1 MSLRIVNLAAEKSP
15 KAKESNTR
23 DWVSYG
29 DDDNYFEYL
38 IDRYNGSAV
47 NNAIISSVSDQIYGE
62 GLSCTDSNKKPLD
75 HAKMMTI
82 FRADDL
88 KKVAHDLKLLGQGAF
103 NIVWNKGRTQI
114 LKAKHIPMQNLRP
127 EKAIEGEIKAY
138 YYSDDWS
145 QYRKERYAPRRIEAF
160 TGAKGEETQIMVIKP
175 YASGYFYFSPVDY
188 AGALQWAEIDE
199 EIGTYHLTN
208 IQNGFA
214 PTMMIN
220 FNNGQPTEDE
230 QNHIERKVTQKLEGA
245 KGKKWLISFNDD
257 TTNATTI
264 ESLPISE
271 ASEQYKFLSEEA
283 TRKILIGHKVTSPI
297 LFGIKDNTGLGN
309 NAEEI
314 KTASQLWDNTVIR
327 PYQNM
332 ILDAINEVLA
342 VNGIVLDTYFKTL
355 QPIEFVDT
363 DGLDA
368 DEIEK
373 ETGVD
378 QEDVVGIEPDTEVVE
393 EDIEKVD
400 ASYNGAQ
407 ISSAID
413 IVAKVKEGI
422 LNEAQ
427 AIVFLVQFLQLPEEV
442 ARGFFSGGT
451 EQLLSKI
458 ALSKENAKKKKSNTF
473 KTLDDIDTTPT
484 NEMMQE
490 AELGLK
496 LRKEYGRGGLE
507 VGVARARDIS
517 NGKNLSIETI
527 KRMYSF
533 FSRHEKATKGGQGYN
548 RGDEGYPSAGKIAW
562 LLWGGDAG
570 FSWASRKVKE
580 IEAVEEDFKKCKK
593 KKCSGGKCSCQ
604 NYSKE
609 DEKNDIIV
617 ANALIDLGEELNL
630 DEWEVIEDVDAE
642 THEEL
647 EAYKFASTGV
657 ARPNSKSEQDAT
669 IGGYMYKVRYEYYPK
684 KVSKNSREF
693 CRKMVAADKL
703 YRKEDIIAMGDKSVN
718 AGWGLNGA
726 DTYSIW
732 EFKGGGGCHHKWRRK
747 TFRSLTKIDTKS
759 PLAPTVST
767 NEADRQGYRVRNP
780 RNVAIKPKD
789 MPNKGFVN
797 KK

>member
-15 KAKESNTR
+15 KAKESASKE
-23 DWVSYG
+23 WVSYG
-29 DDDNYFEYL
+29 DDNNYFEYL

-62 GLSCTDSNKKPLD
+62 GLSCTNESKKPLD
-75 HAKMMTI
+75 HAKMKSI
-82 FRADDL
+82 FKADDL
-88 KKVAHDLKLLGQGAF
+88 KRVAHDLKLLGQAAF
-103 NIVWNKGRTQI
+103 NIVWNKGRTEI
-114 LKAKHIPMQNLRP
+114 LMAKHIPMQNLRP
-127 EKAIEGEIKAY
+127 EKAEDGDIKAY

-145 QYRKERYAPRRIEAF
+145 QSRKKQYAPRRIEAF
-160 TGAKGEETQIMVIKP
+160 TGARGEETQILVIKP
-175 YASGYFYFSPVDY
+175 YAAGYFYFSPVDY

-257 TTNATTI
+257 TANATTI

-332 ILDAINEVLA
+332 ILEVINQVLA

-355 QPIEFVDT
+355 QPIEFIET

-378 QEDVVGIEPDTEVVE
+378 QDDAVDVTPDTEVVDN
-393 EDIEKVD
+393 DIEKVD

-427 AIVFLVQFLQLPEEV
+427 AIVFLVQFLQLPESV

-458 ALSKENAKKKKSNTF
+458 ALSKEEN
-473 KTLDDIDTTPT
+473 
-484 NEMMQE
+484 
-490 AELGLK
+490 
-496 LRKEYGRGGLE
+496 
-507 VGVARARDIS
+507 
-517 NGKNLSIETI
+517 
-527 KRMYSF
+527 
-533 FSRHEKATKGGQGYN
+533 
-548 RGDEGYPSAGKIAW
+548 
-562 LLWGGDAG
+562 
-570 FSWASRKVKE
+570 
-580 IEAVEEDFKKCKK
+580 FKKCKK
-593 KKCSGGKCSCQ
+593 KKCNKGKCTCQ
-604 NYSKE
+604 NYTKE

-617 ANALIDLGEELNL
+617 ANALIDLGEELSS
-630 DEWEVIEDVDAE
+630 DEWEVIEEVDAE

-657 ARPNSKSEQDAT
+657 ARPNSNSDQDAT
-669 IGGYMYKVRYEYYPK
+669 IGGFMYKVRYEYFPK
-684 KVSKNSREF
+684 KVSSNSREF

-703 YRKEDIIAMGDKSVN
+703 YRKEDVISMGDKSVN

-732 EFKGGGGCHHKWRRK
+732 KYKGGGSCHHKWRRK
-747 TFRSLTKIDTKS
+747 TFKSLTKIDTKS

-767 NEADRQGYRVRNP
+767 NKADKEGYRVRNEKE
-780 RNVAIKPKD
+780 VAMKPKD

>member
-15 KAKESNTR
+15 KAKESASKE
-23 DWVSYG
+23 WVSYG
-29 DDDNYFEYL
+29 DDNNYFEYL

-62 GLSCTDSNKKPLD
+62 GLSCTNESKKPLE
-75 HAKMMTI
+75 HAKMKSI
-82 FRADDL
+82 FKADDL
-88 KKVAHDLKLLGQGAF
+88 KRVAHDLKLLGQGAF

-127 EKAIEGEIKAY
+127 EKAEEGDIKAY

-160 TGAKGEETQIMVIKP
+160 TGARGEESQLMVIKP
-175 YASGYFYFSPVDY
+175 YAAGYFYFSPVDY

-230 QNHIERKVTQKLEGA
+230 QNHIERKVTQKLQGA

-257 TTNATTI
+257 TSNATTI

-314 KTASQLWDNTVIR
+314 KTASQLWDNLVIR

-332 ILDAINEVLA
+332 ILDAINEVLL

-355 QPIEFVDT
+355 QPIEFVET
-363 DGLDA
+363 DGLNA
-368 DEIEK
+368 EEVEK
-373 ETGVD
+373 ETGID
-378 QEDVVGIEPDTEVVE
+378 QDEEDYQED
-393 EDIEKVD
+393 
-400 ASYNGAQ
+400 
-407 ISSAID
+407 
-413 IVAKVKEGI
+413 
-422 LNEAQ
+422 
-427 AIVFLVQFLQLPEEV
+427 
-442 ARGFFSGGT
+442 
-451 EQLLSKI
+451 
-458 ALSKENAKKKKSNTF
+458 
-473 KTLDDIDTTPT
+473 
-484 NEMMQE
+484 
-490 AELGLK
+490 
-496 LRKEYGRGGLE
+496 
-507 VGVARARDIS
+507 
-517 NGKNLSIETI
+517 
-527 KRMYSF
+527 
-533 FSRHEKATKGGQGYN
+533 
-548 RGDEGYPSAGKIAW
+548 
-562 LLWGGDAG
+562 
-570 FSWASRKVKE
+570 
-580 IEAVEEDFKKCKK
+580 DFAKCKK
-593 KKCSGGKCSCQ
+593 KKCKDGKCKCQ

-617 ANALIDLGEELNL
+617 ANALIELGEELSS
-630 DEWEVIEDVDAE
+630 DEWEVIEEVDAE

-657 ARPNSKSEQDAT
+657 ARPNSKSEQDAS
-669 IGGYMYKVRYEYYPK
+669 IGGYMYKVRYEYFPK
-684 KVSKNSREF
+684 KVSSNSREF

-703 YRKEDIIAMGDKSVN
+703 YRKEDIISMGDREVN

-732 EFKGGGGCHHKWRRK
+732 KFKGGGGCHHKWRRK
-747 TFRSLTKIDTKS
+747 TFKSLTKIDTKS

-767 NEADRQGYRVRNP
+767 NKADKEGYRVRNEKE
-780 RNVAIKPKD
+780 VAMKPKD
-789 MPNKGFVN
+789 MPNRGFVN

>member
-15 KAKESNTR
+15 KAKESASKE
-23 DWVSYG
+23 WVSYG
-29 DDDNYFEYL
+29 DDNNYFEYL

-62 GLSCTDSNKKPLD
+62 GLSCTNENKKPLD
-75 HAKMMTI
+75 HAKMKSI
-82 FRADDL
+82 FKADDL
-88 KKVAHDLKLLGQGAF
+88 KRVAHDLKLLGQGAF

-127 EKAIEGEIKAY
+127 EKAEEGDIKAY
-138 YYSDDWS
+138 YYSDDWP
-145 QYRKERYAPRRIEAF
+145 QYRKERYSPRRIEAF
-160 TGAKGEETQIMVIKP
+160 TGARGEESQIMVIKP
-175 YASGYFYFSPVDY
+175 YAAGYFYFSPVDY

-230 QNHIERKVTQKLEGA
+230 QNHIERKVTQKLQGA

-257 TTNATTI
+257 TSNATTI

-314 KTASQLWDNTVIR
+314 KTASQLWDNLVIR

-332 ILDAINEVLA
+332 ILEAINEVLL

-355 QPIEFVDT
+355 QPIEFVET
-363 DGLDA
+363 DGLNA
-368 DEIEK
+368 EEVEK
-373 ETGVD
+373 ETGID
-378 QEDVVGIEPDTEVVE
+378 QDEENYQED
-393 EDIEKVD
+393 
-400 ASYNGAQ
+400 
-407 ISSAID
+407 
-413 IVAKVKEGI
+413 
-422 LNEAQ
+422 
-427 AIVFLVQFLQLPEEV
+427 
-442 ARGFFSGGT
+442 
-451 EQLLSKI
+451 
-458 ALSKENAKKKKSNTF
+458 
-473 KTLDDIDTTPT
+473 
-484 NEMMQE
+484 
-490 AELGLK
+490 
-496 LRKEYGRGGLE
+496 
-507 VGVARARDIS
+507 
-517 NGKNLSIETI
+517 
-527 KRMYSF
+527 
-533 FSRHEKATKGGQGYN
+533 
-548 RGDEGYPSAGKIAW
+548 
-562 LLWGGDAG
+562 
-570 FSWASRKVKE
+570 
-580 IEAVEEDFKKCKK
+580 DFAKCKK
-593 KKCSGGKCSCQ
+593 KKCKDGKCTCQ

-669 IGGYMYKVRYEYYPK
+669 IGGYMYKVRYEYFPK
-684 KVSKNSREF
+684 KVSSNSREF

-703 YRKEDIIAMGDKSVN
+703 YRKEDILKMDKSEVN
-718 AGWGLNGA
+718 PGWGLNGA
-726 DTYSIW
+726 KKYSIW

-747 TFRSLTKIDTKS
+747 TFKSLTKIDTKS

-767 NEADRQGYRVRNP
+767 NKADKEGYRVRNEK
-780 RNVAIKPKD
+780 NVAIKPKD
-789 MPNKGFVN
+789 MPNRGFVN

>member
-15 KAKESNTR
+15 KAKESASKE
-23 DWVSYG
+23 WVFYG
-29 DDDNYFEYL
+29 DDNNYFEYL

-62 GLSCTDSNKKPLD
+62 GLSCTNESKKPLD
-75 HAKMMTI
+75 HAKMKSI
-82 FRADDL
+82 FKADDL
-88 KKVAHDLKLLGQGAF
+88 KRVAHDLKLLGQGAF

-127 EKAIEGEIKAY
+127 EKAEEGDIKAY

-145 QYRKERYAPRRIEAF
+145 QSRKKQYTPRRIEAF
-160 TGAKGEETQIMVIKP
+160 TGARGEESQLMVIKP
-175 YASGYFYFSPVDY
+175 YAAGYFYFSPVDY

-257 TTNATTI
+257 TANATTI

-314 KTASQLWDNTVIR
+314 KTASQLWDNLVIR

-332 ILDAINEVLA
+332 ILDAINEVLL

-355 QPIEFVDT
+355 QPIEFVET

-368 DEIEK
+368 AEIEK
-373 ETGVD
+373 ETGID
-378 QEDVVGIEPDTEVVE
+378 QDEEDYQED
-393 EDIEKVD
+393 
-400 ASYNGAQ
+400 
-407 ISSAID
+407 
-413 IVAKVKEGI
+413 
-422 LNEAQ
+422 
-427 AIVFLVQFLQLPEEV
+427 
-442 ARGFFSGGT
+442 
-451 EQLLSKI
+451 
-458 ALSKENAKKKKSNTF
+458 
-473 KTLDDIDTTPT
+473 
-484 NEMMQE
+484 
-490 AELGLK
+490 
-496 LRKEYGRGGLE
+496 
-507 VGVARARDIS
+507 
-517 NGKNLSIETI
+517 
-527 KRMYSF
+527 
-533 FSRHEKATKGGQGYN
+533 
-548 RGDEGYPSAGKIAW
+548 
-562 LLWGGDAG
+562 
-570 FSWASRKVKE
+570 
-580 IEAVEEDFKKCKK
+580 DFAKCKK
-593 KKCSGGKCSCQ
+593 KKCKDGKCKCQ

-617 ANALIDLGEELNL
+617 ANALIDLGEELSA
-630 DEWEVIEDVDAE
+630 DEWEVIEEVDAE

-657 ARPNSKSEQDAT
+657 ARPNSKSEQDAS
-669 IGGYMYKVRYEYYPK
+669 IGGYMYKVRYEYFPK

-703 YRKEDIIAMGDKSVN
+703 YRKEDVISMGSKSVN

-732 EFKGGGGCHHKWRRK
+732 KYKGGGSCHHKWRRK
-747 TFRSLTKIDTKS
+747 TFKSLTKIDTKS

-767 NEADRQGYRVRNP
+767 NKADKEGYRVRNEKE
-780 RNVAIKPKD
+780 VAMKPKD

>member
-15 KAKESNTR
+15 KAKESASKE
-23 DWVSYG
+23 WVSYG
-29 DDDNYFEYL
+29 DDNNYFEYL

-62 GLSCTDSNKKPLD
+62 GLSCTNESKKPLD
-75 HAKMMTI
+75 HAKMKSI
-82 FRADDL
+82 FKADDL
-88 KKVAHDLKLLGQGAF
+88 KRVAHDLKLLGQGAF

-127 EKAIEGEIKAY
+127 EKAEEGDIKAY

-145 QYRKERYAPRRIEAF
+145 QYRKERYSPRRIEAF
-160 TGAKGEETQIMVIKP
+160 TGARGEESQLMVIKP
-175 YASGYFYFSPVDY
+175 YAAGYFYFSPVDY

-230 QNHIERKVTQKLEGA
+230 QNHIERKVTQKLQGA

-257 TTNATTI
+257 TSNATTI

-314 KTASQLWDNTVIR
+314 KTASQLWDNLVIR

-332 ILDAINEVLA
+332 ILDAINEVLL

-355 QPIEFVDT
+355 QPIEFVET
-363 DGLDA
+363 EGLDA
-368 DEIEK
+368 EEIEK
-373 ETGVD
+373 ETGID
-378 QEDVVGIEPDTEVVE
+378 QDEEDYQED
-393 EDIEKVD
+393 
-400 ASYNGAQ
+400 
-407 ISSAID
+407 
-413 IVAKVKEGI
+413 
-422 LNEAQ
+422 
-427 AIVFLVQFLQLPEEV
+427 
-442 ARGFFSGGT
+442 
-451 EQLLSKI
+451 
-458 ALSKENAKKKKSNTF
+458 
-473 KTLDDIDTTPT
+473 
-484 NEMMQE
+484 
-490 AELGLK
+490 
-496 LRKEYGRGGLE
+496 
-507 VGVARARDIS
+507 
-517 NGKNLSIETI
+517 
-527 KRMYSF
+527 
-533 FSRHEKATKGGQGYN
+533 
-548 RGDEGYPSAGKIAW
+548 
-562 LLWGGDAG
+562 
-570 FSWASRKVKE
+570 
-580 IEAVEEDFKKCKK
+580 DFAKCKK
-593 KKCSGGKCSCQ
+593 KKCSGGKCKCQ

-669 IGGYMYKVRYEYYPK
+669 IGGFMYKVRYEYFPK
-684 KVSKNSREF
+684 KVSSNSREF

-703 YRKEDIIAMGDKSVN
+703 YRKEDIISMGDREVN

-732 EFKGGGGCHHKWRRK
+732 KFKGGGGCHHKWRRK
-747 TFRSLTKIDTKS
+747 TFKSLTKIDTKS

-767 NEADRQGYRVRNP
+767 NKADKEGYRVRNEKE
-780 RNVAIKPKD
+780 VAIKPKD
-789 MPNKGFVN
+789 MPNRGFVN

>member
-15 KAKESNTR
+15 KAKESVSK
-23 DWVSYG
+23 DWVAYG
-29 DDDNYFEYL
+29 EDNNFFEYL

-82 FRADDL
+82 FRANDL
-88 KKVAHDLKLLGQGAF
+88 KRVAHDLKLLGQAAF

-160 TGAKGEETQIMVIKP
+160 TGARGEESQIMVIKP
-175 YASGYFYFSPVDY
+175 YSAGYFYFSPVDY

-309 NAEEI
+309 NADEI

-342 VNGIVLDTYFKTL
+342 VNGIVLNTYFKTL

-368 DEIEK
+368 EETEIE
-373 ETGVD
+373 TGID
-378 QEDVVGIEPDTEVVE
+378 QDTDSYQED
-393 EDIEKVD
+393 
-400 ASYNGAQ
+400 
-407 ISSAID
+407 
-413 IVAKVKEGI
+413 
-422 LNEAQ
+422 
-427 AIVFLVQFLQLPEEV
+427 
-442 ARGFFSGGT
+442 
-451 EQLLSKI
+451 
-458 ALSKENAKKKKSNTF
+458 
-473 KTLDDIDTTPT
+473 
-484 NEMMQE
+484 
-490 AELGLK
+490 
-496 LRKEYGRGGLE
+496 
-507 VGVARARDIS
+507 
-517 NGKNLSIETI
+517 
-527 KRMYSF
+527 
-533 FSRHEKATKGGQGYN
+533 
-548 RGDEGYPSAGKIAW
+548 
-562 LLWGGDAG
+562 
-570 FSWASRKVKE
+570 
-580 IEAVEEDFKKCKK
+580 DFKKCKK
-593 KKCSGGKCSCQ
+593 KKCKDGKCTCQ

-609 DEKNDIIV
+609 EEKNDIIV
-617 ANALIDLGEELNL
+617 ANALIDLGEELSL

-684 KVSKNSREF
+684 KVSANSREF

-703 YRKEDIIAMGDKSVN
+703 YRKEDILKMDKSEVN
-718 AGWGLNGA
+718 PGWGLNGA
-726 DTYSIW
+726 KKYSIW

-747 TFRSLTKIDTKS
+747 TFKSLTKIDTKS
-759 PLAPTVST
+759 PLAPTIST
-767 NEADRQGYRVRNP
+767 NKADKEGYRVRNP
-780 RNVAIKPKD
+780 KNVAIKPKD
-789 MPNKGFVN
+789 MPNRGFVN